1 MVENFLEK
9 YFEKNV
15 SKFIKE
21 IFKNQMIIK
30 GFKRDSTRR
39 EIMEPIIRTE
49 NLGIQFGGH
58 KAVDQV
64 NFEMPEKH
72 FKSII
77 GPNGAG
83 KTTFFNLISGE
94 LKPTEGDVFFKGES
108 LSTFSSVER
117 TRKGI
122 GRSFQITNVFPN
134 LTVLENVRLAVQS
147 RKKVRFQFLRHYLHY
162 KKITDNAMT
171 ILDQVLLSNK
181 ADAIASQLSHG
192 EKRKLEIAMLLALD
206 TEVLL
211 LDEPTAGM
219 SLEEVPTILE
229 VIRSIKQRGDKTI
242 LLIEHKMDMILD
254 LSDSIMVLFNGK
266 LLADGTPAEIM
277 NNSTVQNAYLG
288 GLYDEKLIET

>member
-1 MVENFLEK
+1 MTTILK
-9 YFEKNV
+9 
-15 SKFIKE
+15 
-21 IFKNQMIIK
+21 
-30 GFKRDSTRR
+30 
-39 EIMEPIIRTE
+39 TE
-49 NLGIQFGGH
+49 NLTIRFGGH
-58 KAVDQV
+58 TAVDHI
-64 NFEMPEKH
+64 NFEMDENQ

-94 LKPTEGDVFFKGES
+94 LKPSEGKVYFKDEDMS
-108 LSTFSSVER
+108 RFSPVDR
-117 TRKGI
+117 TRKGL

-147 RKKVRFQFLRHYLHY
+147 KEKIRYQMIRHISGYPTLIQ
-162 KKITDNAMT
+162 KAEE
-171 ILDQVLLSNK
+171 LLGLVLLHTK
-181 ADAIASQLSHG
+181 KHVIASQLSHG

-219 SLEEVPTILE
+219 SLEEVPAILE
-229 VIRSIKQRGDKTI
+229 VIRKIKEKGNKTI

-266 LLADGTPAEIM
+266 LLADGTPTEIM
-277 NNSTVQNAYLG
+277 QNEMVQNAYLG
-288 GLYDEKLIET
+288 GLYDEHNAKS

>member
-1 MVENFLEK
+1 
-9 YFEKNV
+9 
-15 SKFIKE
+15 
-21 IFKNQMIIK
+21 
-30 GFKRDSTRR
+30 
-39 EIMEPIIRTE
+39 MEPILKTE
-49 NLGIQFGGH
+49 NLTIKFGGH
-58 KAVDQV
+58 TAVDHV

-94 LKPTEGDVFFKGES
+94 LKPTEGEVYFRGEA
-108 LSTFSSVER
+108 LSNSSAVER
-117 TRKGI
+117 TRKGL

-134 LTVLENVRLAVQS
+134 LTVLENVRLAVKS
-147 RKKVRFQFLRHYLHY
+147 KE
-162 KKITDNAMT
+162 KIRYQMIKHFVSYTKLTEKAEEL
-171 ILDQVLLSNK
+171 LDLVLLSGK
-181 ADAIASQLSHG
+181 EFVFASDLSHG

-219 SLEEVPTILE
+219 SLEEVPAILD
-229 VIRSIKQRGDKTI
+229 VIRHIKDTGEKKI

-266 LLADGTPAEIM
+266 LLADGSPKEIM
-277 NNSTVQNAYLG
+277 DNETVQNAYLG
-288 GLYDEKLIET
+288 GLYDDNLAES

>member
-1 MVENFLEK
+1 
-9 YFEKNV
+9 
-15 SKFIKE
+15 
-21 IFKNQMIIK
+21 
-30 GFKRDSTRR
+30 
-39 EIMEPIIRTE
+39 MEAILKTE
-49 NLGIQFGGH
+49 NLTIRFGGH
-58 KAVDQV
+58 TAVDHV

-94 LKPTEGDVFFKGES
+94 LKPTEGKIYFKDEDMS
-108 LSTFSSVER
+108 RFSSVDR
-117 TRKGI
+117 TRKGL

-147 RKKVRFQFLRHYLHY
+147 KQKIRYQMLRHFTAYPSL
-162 KKITDNAMT
+162 IQRAEE
-171 ILDQVLLSNK
+171 LLELVLLISKKN
-181 ADAIASQLSHG
+181 AIASQLSHG

-219 SLEEVPTILE
+219 SLEEVPAILD
-229 VIRSIKQRGDKTI
+229 VIKQIKNKGNKTI

-266 LLADGTPAEIM
+266 LLADGTPSEIM
-277 NNSTVQNAYLG
+277 ENKTVQNAYLG
-288 GLYDEKLIET
+288 GLYDEHIAKS